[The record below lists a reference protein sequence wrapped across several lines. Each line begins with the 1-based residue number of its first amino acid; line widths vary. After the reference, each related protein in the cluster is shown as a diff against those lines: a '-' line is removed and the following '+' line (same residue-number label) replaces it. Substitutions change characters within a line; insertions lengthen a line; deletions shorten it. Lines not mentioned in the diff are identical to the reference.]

1 MPGKSPSPGTH
12 THAAFRKKFDE
23 KRAHEEQLQLA
34 LEFMEAGRGGARA
47 VSKLVEGCSR
57 RQIAGALAKAT
68 SPAATR
74 PNWQI
79 LTPTETGSLVRWLLA
94 SARNDNP
101 ACEADVTV
109 QVAKMLQCRRL
120 ANRRHHSG
128 KAGSS
133 RVALSRAEERIA
145 IGGGELSHTWFQRF
159 YGANPSCQMKTA
171 HKQEAK
177 RVWKQG

>member
-1 MPGKSPSPGTH
+1 VVDWARHDFFHLFWVYLYSLVQRFDFVPIFFAPSVAVPTRCLMPGKSPSPGTH
-12 THAAFRKKFDE
+12 THEAFRKKFDE

-79 LTPTETGSLVRWLLA
+79 LTPTETEAWL
-94 SARNDNP
+94 
-101 ACEADVTV
+101 
-109 QVAKMLQCRRL
+109 
-120 ANRRHHSG
+120 G
-128 KAGSS
+128 GSS
-133 RVALSRAEERIA
+133 RAREMTTPPVRR
-145 IGGGELSHTWFQRF
+145 T
-159 YGANPSCQMKTA
+159 
-171 HKQEAK
+171 
-177 RVWKQG
+177 